1 MMMLSGRTRLLLKN
15 QTRIFYFTKK
25 KRKIE
30 VKCFELQILM
40 EEQGYTDEEIDMKV
54 AALRKEL
61 LSKMDDDVA
70 PKRLIDAIHPKSVI
84 NPELPRL
91 VPKGTH
97 EIAAVSILKNSVFK
111 DALGISEDYEDGSSM
126 KMAALRRKQAEESRA
141 LFEAQKRLQSIKSS
155 DESDSDSERESKP
168 KKKARKVHNSEKT
181 HKKKHRKSS
190 SKHSHHSKSRRD

>member
-1 MMMLSGRTRLLLKN
+1 MYNGIGLATPRGSGTNGYVQRNLAFVTSFKEKINYKTDDDVKRSDAITFKEPNKDILLHE
-15 QTRIFYFTKK
+15 K

-141 LFEAQKRLQSIKSS
+141 LFEAQKRLQ
-155 DESDSDSERESKP
+155 
-168 KKKARKVHNSEKT
+168 
-181 HKKKHRKSS
+181 
-190 SKHSHHSKSRRD
+190 